1 MTLSPEARALLD
13 AIAGSESAGRYDV
26 MYGGGRFDPA
36 LGHPHQA
43 VPITTGPNKGKTSS
57 AAGRYQFLGSTWD
70 DVAAQHGL
78 SDFSPQS
85 QDLGAWFLAAD
96 EYKRDTGRD
105 LQADLA
111 AGRTEAVAPSL
122 RDVWTSLPGGIEQG
136 QTADKFTGRIM
147 TESGTPPGT
156 LGAFITAPA
165 PAPMQAPPQPMAMPP
180 SPYPTP
186 GALPGTALAHD
197 PGGTLGRIAAMY
209 LQQSGQQA
217 TAASAAKADAEARRQ
232 ALLSQPLWA

>member
-43 VPITTGPNKGKTSS
+43 VPITTGPNAGKTSS

-111 AGRTEAVAPSL
+111 AGRTEAVVPSL

-136 QTADKFTGRIM
+136 QTANAFSGKIM
-147 TESGTPPGT
+147 NQPQPL
-156 LGAFITAPA
+156 LGAFVTAPA
-165 PAPMQAPPQPMAMPP
+165 PAPMQPAPQPMAMPP

>member
-43 VPITTGPNKGKTSS
+43 VPITTGPNAGKTSS

-136 QTADKFTGRIM
+136 QTANAFSGKIM
-147 TESGTPPGT
+147 NQPQPL
-156 LGAFITAPA
+156 LGAFVTAPA
-165 PAPMQAPPQPMAMPP
+165 PAPMQPAPQPMAMPP

-217 TAASAAKADAEARRQ
+217 SAASAAKADAEARRQ

>member
-1 MTLSPEARALLD
+1 MILSPEARALLD

-111 AGRTEAVAPSL
+111 AGRTEAVVPSL

-136 QTADKFTGRIM
+136 QTANAFSGKIM
-147 TESGTPPGT
+147 NQPQPL
-156 LGAFITAPA
+156 LGAFVTAPA
-165 PAPMQAPPQPMAMPP
+165 PAPMQPAPQPVAMPP

-217 TAASAAKADAEARRQ
+217 SAASAAKADAEARRQ

>member
-43 VPITTGPNKGKTSS
+43 VPITTGPNAGKTSS

-111 AGRTEAVAPSL
+111 AGRTEAVVPSL

-156 LGAFITAPA
+156 LGAFVTAPA
-165 PAPMQAPPQPMAMPP
+165 PAPMQPAPQPMAMPP

>member
-43 VPITTGPNKGKTSS
+43 VPITTGPNAGKTSS

-136 QTADKFTGRIM
+136 QTANAFSGKIM
-147 TESGTPPGT
+147 NQPQPL
-156 LGAFITAPA
+156 LGAFVTAPA
-165 PAPMQAPPQPMAMPP
+165 PAPMQPAPQPMAMPP

>member
-43 VPITTGPNKGKTSS
+43 VPITTGPNAGKTSS

-70 DVAAQHGL
+70 DVAGRHGL
-78 SDFSPQS
+78 KDFSPQN
-85 QDLGAWFLAAD
+85 QDIGAWLLATE

-111 AGRTEAVAPSL
+111 AGRSNDVARSL
-122 RDVWTSLPGGIEQG
+122 SDIWTSLPGGIEQG
-136 QTADKFTGRIM
+136 QTANAFSGKIM
-147 TESGTPPGT
+147 NQPQPL
-156 LGAFITAPA
+156 LGAFVTAPA
-165 PAPMQAPPQPMAMPP
+165 PAPMQPAPQPMAMPP

>member
-1 MTLSPEARALLD
+1 MILSPEARALLD

-111 AGRTEAVAPSL
+111 AGRTEAVVPSL

-136 QTADKFTGRIM
+136 QTANAFSGKIM
-147 TESGTPPGT
+147 NQPQPL
-156 LGAFITAPA
+156 LGAFVTAPA
-165 PAPMQAPPQPMAMPP
+165 PAPMQPAPQPMAMPP

-197 PGGTLGRIAAMY
+197 PGGMLGRIATMY

-217 TAASAAKADAEARRQ
+217 AAASAAKADAEARRQ

>member
-43 VPITTGPNKGKTSS
+43 VPITTGPNAGKTSS

-111 AGRTEAVAPSL
+111 AGRSNDVARSL
-122 RDVWTSLPGGIEQG
+122 SDIWTSLPGGIEQG
-136 QTADKFTGRIM
+136 QTANAFSGKIM
-147 TESGTPPGT
+147 NQPQPL
-156 LGAFITAPA
+156 LGAFVTAPA
-165 PAPMQAPPQPMAMPP
+165 PAPMQPAPQPMAMPP

>member
-1 MTLSPEARALLD
+1 MILSPEARALLD

-111 AGRTEAVAPSL
+111 AGRTEAVVPSL

-136 QTADKFTGRIM
+136 QTANAFSGKIM
-147 TESGTPPGT
+147 NQPQPS
-156 LGAFITAPA
+156 LGAFVTAPA
-165 PAPMQAPPQPMAMPP
+165 PAPMQPAPQPMAMPP

>member
-111 AGRTEAVAPSL
+111 AGRSNDVARSL
-122 RDVWTSLPGGIEQG
+122 SDIWTSLPGGIEQG
-136 QTADKFTGRIM
+136 QTANAFSGKIM
-147 TESGTPPGT
+147 NQPQPL
-156 LGAFITAPA
+156 LGAFVTAPA
-165 PAPMQAPPQPMAMPP
+165 PAPMQPAPQPMAMPP

>member
-1 MTLSPEARALLD
+1 VTLSPEARALLD

-43 VPITTGPNKGKTSS
+43 VPITTGPNAGKTSS

-70 DVAAQHGL
+70 DVAGRHGL
-78 SDFSPQS
+78 KDFSPQN
-85 QDLGAWFLAAD
+85 QDIGAWLLATE

-111 AGRTEAVAPSL
+111 AGRSNDVARSL
-122 RDVWTSLPGGIEQG
+122 SDIWTSLPGGIEQG
-136 QTADKFTGRIM
+136 QTANAFSGKIM
-147 TESGTPPGT
+147 NQPQPL
-156 LGAFITAPA
+156 LGAFVTAPA
-165 PAPMQAPPQPMAMPP
+165 PAPMQPAPQPMAMPP
-180 SPYPTP
+180 SPYPSP

-217 TAASAAKADAEARRQ
+217 AAASAAKADAEARRQ